1 MMLIINIKLNYPMVI
16 CQFTLILVRAIDQLN
31 EIQSAYFG
39 NQSFSLF
46 TSCCYFKG
54 VTSEIRNKSAVVV
67 TENSDY
73 NRITS
78 MSCLNKVIDTV
89 ETEYDTSFTNVI
101 FWSNGMDTQF
111 RSRFIF
117 QILARTMFLNK
128 SLYWFYNQGHHGKFP
143 MDDVGEIIKNVIFRK
158 LKSGQIVVHTPK
170 EFYGAAMKYVPSI
183 ITVCLTKSDEKVQ
196 PECIHHAPFIPE
208 TLLIH
213 KFV

>member
-1 MMLIINIKLNYPMVI
+1 MQIHVDFAESHKN
-16 CQFTLILVRAIDQLN
+16 DQQN
-31 EIQSAYFG
+31 EIQSAYFE

-78 MSCLNKVIDTV
+78 KSCLNKVIDTV

-128 SLYWFYNQGHHGKFP
+128 SLCWFYNERHHGKVP
-143 MDDVGEIIKNVIFRK
+143 MDDVGRTIKNVILRK
-158 LKSGQIVVHTPK
+158 LKLGQIVIHTPK
-170 EFYGAAMKYVPSI
+170 EFSDAIMKFVPSI
-183 ITVCLTKSDEKVQ
+183 ITMYLPKSE
-196 PECIHHAPFIPE
+196 E
-208 TLLIH
+208 
-213 KFV
+213 